1 MEKRPRYSFKK
12 ELKYEFLR
20 GMKLKYI
27 AENVGISYS
36 YMSSII
42 QGRNVVDDYLMEKIM
57 LCIGY
62 TISELKNTKKTYFI
76 LDKKRIGEEG

>member
-1 MEKRPRYSFKK
+1 MEKRPRYLFKK
-12 ELKYEFLR
+12 ELKYKFLR
-20 GMKLKYI
+20 GMKLTYI

-42 QGRNVVDDYLMEKIM
+42 QGRNVVDDYLINKIM

-62 TISELKNTKKTYFI
+62 TTSEFKKVKKTYFT
-76 LDKKRIGEEG
+76 LCDRCEGREG